1 MIGVK
6 SADEAMKIIDDKG
19 IKYIRLW
26 FTDVLGVLKGMTIT
40 RSEIEHIFTHG
51 QGFDGSSIEG
61 FVRIE
66 ESDLMAHPDLSTFAV
81 FPWPIND
88 EKIASV
94 FCDIKTPHGEPYV
107 GDSRYV
113 LRRMVDRLKAEGYT
127 AYMGPEIEYFYFK
140 NSSKP
145 EPVEYGGY
153 FEYST
158 VDETTRLRK
167 GAVGALEDIGIP
179 VECSHHEVAPS
190 QHEIDLKYQ
199 DALRM
204 ADYAMMYR
212 IIVKEQALAHGY
224 YATFMP
230 KPIFGVNGSGMHTH
244 QSLFKDG
251 RNAFYDASD
260 KYRLSDI
267 AKRYIAGILVH
278 IKEFTLITNQ
288 WVNSYKRL
296 VPGYEAP
303 VYISWGRRNR
313 SSLVR
318 VPMYQLGRESST
330 RIEVRSTDPAC
341 NLSLA
346 FAVMLA
352 AGYEGIKKG
361 YPLPEPV
368 EENIFEMDSRQLK
381 RKKIDTLPGSL
392 MESLNFFKKSDLMR
406 ETLCDHIFE
415 TLISNKMV
423 EWDNFRTAVT
433 DYEIKSYLGTL

>member
-6 SADEAMKIIDDKG
+6 SADDALKVIDEKG

-40 RSEIEHIFTHG
+40 RSEIEHVFKHG

-81 FPWPIND
+81 FPWAING
-88 EKIASV
+88 ERIASV
-94 FCDIKTPHGEPYV
+94 FCDIKTPHGEPYA
-107 GDSRYV
+107 GDTRYV
-113 LRRMVDRLKAEGYT
+113 LRRIVDRLKADGFT

-140 NSSKP
+140 SPHATEVVDN
-145 EPVEYGGY
+145 GGY
-153 FEYST
+153 FEYAT
-158 VDETTRLRK
+158 VEETTHLRK
-167 GAVGALEDIGIP
+167 AAVGALEDIGIP

-204 ADYAMMYR
+204 ADFAMMYR
-212 IIVKEQALAHGY
+212 LIVKEQALSRGF

-230 KPIFGVNGSGMHTH
+230 KPMFGVNGSGMHTH

-251 RNAFYDASD
+251 HNAFYNPNDE
-260 KYRLSDI
+260 YRLSEV
-267 AKRYIAGILVH
+267 AKHYIAGILVH
-278 IKEFTLITNQ
+278 IKDFCLITNQ

-330 RIEVRSTDPAC
+330 RIELRSPDPAC
-341 NLSLA
+341 NPYLA

-352 AGYEGIKKG
+352 AGYEGAKKG
-361 YPLPEPV
+361 YPLPEPI
-368 EENIFEMDSRQLK
+368 EENIFEMDDKQLK

-392 MESLNFFKKSDLMR
+392 MEALNFFRKSELMR
-406 ETLCDHIFE
+406 ETLGDHIFE

-423 EWDNFRTAVT
+423 EWDRFRTAVT
-433 DYEIKSYLGTL
+433 DFEIKNYLGTL